1 MESLVKAVKDAY
13 AAKEAALVALE
24 LAKDTHYSW
33 DDPILDAAY
42 EHVNDCYDQL
52 GRHCEALAF
61 FVAEI

>member
-13 AAKEAALVALE
+13 AAKEVALVALE
-24 LAKDTHYSW
+24 RAKDTHYAW
-33 DDPILDAAY
+33 DDPTLEDAYAL
-42 EHVNDCYDQL
+42 VNDCYDQL